1 VLEFPRI
8 LALEPQR
15 LRIVTLEQVDKERER
30 QVMDEPG

>member
-15 LRIVTLEQVDKERER
+15 LRIVTLEQGDKERER
-30 QVMDEPG
+30 QEMDEPG

>member
-8 LALEPQR
+8 LALEPQW